1 MKHIEFEEFLWFSK
15 IRFVFCLK
23 IFWKISFEGSRLV
36 EKIVLMMEL
45 FVSLIILNSSTIFS
59 KEISSFL
66 RGFSSTLVGSFL
78 IFSIILVLKSFLGA
92 LCTEAT
98 FGITMNFLKIGLFLG
113 QIPSLWFVWN
123 FSILKILG
131 TLFCWKKYS
140 TKVFS
145 CSEMILFLL
154 KKIFPSLVYVNN

>member
-1 MKHIEFEEFLWFSK
+1 
-15 IRFVFCLK
+15 LK

-59 KEISSFL
+59 TEISSFL

-92 LCTEAT
+92 LFTEAT
-98 FGITMNFLKIGLFLG
+98 LGITMNFLKIGLFLG
-113 QIPSLWFVWN
+113 QIPSL
-123 FSILKILG
+123 
-131 TLFCWKKYS
+131 
-140 TKVFS
+140 
-145 CSEMILFLL
+145 
-154 KKIFPSLVYVNN
+154 